1 MKSPDNRPG
10 IFYSY
15 CGYRCFPDL
24 LGIVSAEQFGK
35 LEFDILTIIFV
46 YSAKADNQFS
56 ITSLFNKTFKAFFE
70 LVGAFSRRI
79 NVSNTNAFVWL
90 G

>member
-24 LGIVSAEQFGK
+24 LGIVGAEQFGK
-35 LEFDILTIIFV
+35 LESV
-46 YSAKADNQFS
+46 
-56 ITSLFNKTFKAFFE
+56 E
-70 LVGAFSRRI
+70 LY
-79 NVSNTNAFVWL
+79 L
-90 G
+90 P